1 MKKGL
6 WITLGVIVGLILLF
20 VMFFG
25 GIYNK
30 LVKAGEGVS
39 SAWAQVEN
47 VYQRRMD
54 LIPNLVQTVKG
65 YAAHEKSTLQG
76 VVDARSKV
84 SQMNISSDII
94 NDPNMLAKF
103 QQVQG
108 QLSSALSRL
117 MVVVE
122 RYPDLKASQNFLTL
136 QTQLEGTE
144 NRITVERRRFNEAAR
159 YFNTQR
165 RVFPN
170 FFIANMMGLKEK
182 TYFKA
187 EEGAAKVPIVEF

>member
-6 WITLGVIVGLILLF
+6 WITLGVVVGLILLF

-25 GIYNK
+25 GIFNK

-76 VVDARSKV
+76 VVDARC
-84 SQMNISSDII
+84 D
-94 NDPNMLAKF
+94 
-103 QQVQG
+103 
-108 QLSSALSRL
+108 
-117 MVVVE
+117 
-122 RYPDLKASQNFLTL
+122 
-136 QTQLEGTE
+136 
-144 NRITVERRRFNEAAR
+144 
-159 YFNTQR
+159 
-165 RVFPN
+165 
-170 FFIANMMGLKEK
+170 
-182 TYFKA
+182 
-187 EEGAAKVPIVEF
+187 